1 MPLVKIEIIQGYSPD
16 YKTAILDEV
25 HQALVESIKIPDSDR
40 NQRIIEIEREN
51 FDFPEKSDKATL
63 IEISLFE
70 GRSLDAKRDL
80 YKNIVQKLSENPGIA
95 PQDVMII
102 LYESPKDNWG
112 IRGGKPAS
120 EVDLGFK
127 VDI

>member
-1 MPLVKIEIIQGYSPD
+1 MPLVKIEIVKGHSFEYRM
-16 YKTAILDEV
+16 AILDNV

-40 NQRIIEIEREN
+40 NQRILEIEKEN
-51 FDFPEKSDKATL
+51 FDFPEKSDQATL

-80 YKNIVQKLSENPGIA
+80 YKNIVQKLSENPGINS
-95 PQDVMII
+95 QDVMIV
-102 LYESPKDNWG
+102 LYESSKDNWG
-112 IRGGKPAS
+112 IKGGKPAS

-127 VDI
+127 VEI